1 MANPA
6 VAEKLVHQQQRL
18 GLCLK
23 TGLLIDISAKH
34 VPSDYVRSCV
44 RCRGQ
49 GPRAHIYGCLSYYTA
64 SFSTT
69 IKRLKECLPL
79 YCVYH
84 IMVLKQGKFSTAKEI
99 QKWVRYQETY

>member
-34 VPSDYVRSCV
+34 VPSDYVRLCV
-44 RCRGQ
+44 RCRDRDQ
-49 GPRAHIYGCLSYYTA
+49 EPTFTA
-64 SFSTT
+64 VFPTT
-69 IKRLKECLPL
+69 LPL
-79 YCVYH
+79 LAPLSKDLKNVFPFT
-84 IMVLKQGKFSTAKEI
+84 VLIT
-99 QKWVRYQETY
+99 